1 LNRFAG
7 IFITAWTTKS
17 PVEWAV
23 WRYFSR
29 SHPGRCHIFVAL
41 FRFWVNLGCRQTK
54 KHNGVDPYPK
64 GEFIMKEKVEAALQ
78 KVRPMLQADGGDVEL
93 VDVQDGIVTVRLQ
106 GACGGC
112 PMSQMTLKNGIER
125 ILKQEVPEVVSVES
139 AP

>member
-1 LNRFAG
+1 MHYDDFND
-7 IFITAWTTKS
+7 
-17 PVEWAV
+17 
-23 WRYFSR
+23 
-29 SHPGRCHIFVAL
+29 
-41 FRFWVNLGCRQTK
+41 QTE
-54 KHNGVDPYPK
+54 GK
-64 GEFIMKEKVEAALQ
+64 GDNTMKAKVEAALQ

-93 VDVQDGIVTVRLQ
+93 VDVQNGIVTVRLQ